1 MVQVRRG
8 VLSDDVD
15 HPGTC
20 AARIMYVGKTI
31 GQTRPEMQQRGRRVV
46 FHPIPPVG
54 GTRGDAFKQAQD
66 AAQARVFERREEV
79 HLRRSR
85 IGETYFHALPDQR
98 VYETF
103 GSIQLGDKPFR
114 SDATG

>member
-1 MVQVRRG
+1 
-8 VLSDDVD
+8 
-15 HPGTC
+15 
-20 AARIMYVGKTI
+20 
-31 GQTRPEMQQRGRRVV
+31 
-46 FHPIPPVG
+46 
-54 GTRGDAFKQAQD
+54 
-66 AAQARVFERREEV
+66 V
-79 HLRRSR
+79 HLRRTR